1 MSKTAKR
8 IYRIIDGEGD
18 RLIRAATSAQAVRHA
33 ASHFKAR
40 VASQD
45 DIAELVGQGA
55 KIENAGEDPAPTSV
69 TGIAPSDRTGD

>member
-1 MSKTAKR
+1 MSKTPNR

-18 RLIRAATSAQAVRHA
+18 RLIRAASAAQAVRHA

-55 KIENAGEDPAPTSV
+55 KIENAGEAPAQSNPVSQH
-69 TGIAPSDRTGD
+69 TGD

>member
-1 MSKTAKR
+1 MSKTATR
-8 IYRIIDGEGD
+8 IYRIIDGDGD

-55 KIENAGEDPAPTSV
+55 KIENAGEEAAQPNPV
-69 TGIAPSDRTGD
+69 NQQTGD

>member
-1 MSKTAKR
+1 MSNKNSR

-18 RLIRAATSAQAVRHA
+18 RLIRAASAAQAVRHA

-55 KIENAGEDPAPTSV
+55 KIETAGEQPRPANPVSQH
-69 TGIAPSDRTGD
+69 TGD